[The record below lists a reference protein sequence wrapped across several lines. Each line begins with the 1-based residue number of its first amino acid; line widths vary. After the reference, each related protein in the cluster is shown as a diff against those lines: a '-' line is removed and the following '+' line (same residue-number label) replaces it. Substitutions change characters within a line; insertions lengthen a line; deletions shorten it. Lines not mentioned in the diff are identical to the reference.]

1 MTPMIQR
8 LSEKY
13 SFNREINDDRI
24 KREKILLPVT
34 NNGDI
39 DFDFMSSFMQQ
50 IEKDILKQSLTIFKE
65 RSIL

>member
-1 MTPMIQR
+1 MIQR